1 MNKGRRKEIE
11 KAMSLIEEASELLST
26 ARDEEQDYYDNM
38 PEGLAGGEKGD
49 NAQACV
55 SALESAISS
64 LSDALS
70 EAENSINQ

>member
-38 PEGLAGGEKGD
+38 PEGR
-49 NAQACV
+49 
-55 SALESAISS
+55 
-64 LSDALS
+64 
-70 EAENSINQ
+70 